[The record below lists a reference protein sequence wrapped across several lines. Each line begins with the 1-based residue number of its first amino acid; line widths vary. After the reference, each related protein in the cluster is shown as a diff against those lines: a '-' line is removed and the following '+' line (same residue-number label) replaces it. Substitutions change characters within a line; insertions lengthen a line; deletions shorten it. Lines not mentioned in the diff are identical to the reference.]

1 MLKVALN
8 ITDCQGILDPLYQ
21 TGFVEK
27 CTAKKRQSGNDLGG
41 RACELFEGSAD
52 ATASSFVGHMEGLET
67 KHQHGPS
74 TA

>member
-41 RACELFEGSAD
+41 RAVNSLKAVLTLPPAVSWD
-52 ATASSFVGHMEGLET
+52 IWKV
-67 KHQHGPS
+67 
-74 TA
+74 